1 MEVSLPRSTFCK
13 KKLKKKDNSLESRN
27 NEVASQIQNRSS
39 WDAGIQLD
47 FAIAQATTNAERTEQ
62 LAEISKAK
70 IAALETQLR
79 QTELGRLVSKVRGD
93 LAELFQGS
101 FEIVDNFLGENVGIG
116 EVGGFFAAFFYE
128 TKDGEPR
135 LVTVDVSL
143 YFSDASK
150 AMRNRQEGKNEKN
163 RQ

>member
-101 FEIVDNFLGENVGIG
+101 FEIVDNFLGENIWSGRLSASSQLFSMRQKMVNPDWLRLMCLC
-116 EVGGFFAAFFYE
+116 
-128 TKDGEPR
+128 T
-135 LVTVDVSL
+135 LVTQ
-143 YFSDASK
+143 AK
-150 AMRNRQEGKNEKN
+150 R
-163 RQ
+163 

>member
-1 MEVSLPRSTFCK
+1 MHGSLTAK
-13 KKLKKKDNSLESRN
+13 IYVLQNELKKKDNSLESRN

-39 WDAGIQLD
+39 WDAGTQLD

-101 FEIVDNFLGENVGIG
+101 FEIVDNFLGENIWIG
-116 EVGGFFAAFFYE
+116 RLSASSQLFSMRQKMANPDWSRLMCLC
-128 TKDGEPR
+128 T
-135 LVTVDVSL
+135 LVTQ
-143 YFSDASK
+143 AK
-150 AMRNRQEGKNEKN
+150 R
-163 RQ
+163 

>member
-93 LAELFQGS
+93 LAELFQGG
-101 FEIVDNFLGENVGIG
+101 FEIVDNFLGENVWIG
-116 EVGGFFAAFFYE
+116 RLSASSQLFSMRQKMANPDWSRLMCLC
-128 TKDGEPR
+128 T
-135 LVTVDVSL
+135 LVTQ
-143 YFSDASK
+143 AK
-150 AMRNRQEGKNEKN
+150 R
-163 RQ
+163 

>member
-101 FEIVDNFLGENVGIG
+101 FEIVDNFLGENVWIG
-116 EVGGFFAAFFYE
+116 RLSASSQLFSMRQKMANPDWSRLMCLC
-128 TKDGEPR
+128 T
-135 LVTVDVSL
+135 LVTQ
-143 YFSDASK
+143 AK
-150 AMRNRQEGKNEKN
+150 R
-163 RQ
+163 

>member
-101 FEIVDNFLGENVGIG
+101 FEIVDNFLGENIWIG
-116 EVGGFFAAFFYE
+116 RLSASSQLFSMRQKMANPDWSRLMCLC
-128 TKDGEPR
+128 T
-135 LVTVDVSL
+135 LVTQ
-143 YFSDASK
+143 AK
-150 AMRNRQEGKNEKN
+150 R
-163 RQ
+163 